1 MMNKSFRRSKFPIP
15 PLFLIVTVAATVMAA
30 VPGPPKLS
38 DVDAV
43 INQAIAKDELPG
55 AVLVVGHRGRIVY
68 RKAYGERALVP
79 RRERMTTG
87 TIFDLAS
94 LTKVIAA
101 APSVMLLFQQG
112 KIRLNDPVARY
123 LPEFGANGKD
133 QITVRMLLT
142 HFSGLRPD
150 PIIPPGVTGYD
161 AVLHIIYA
169 DRPVQPVGMRFL
181 YSDCNFIV
189 LGELVR
195 KVSGLPLNV
204 FAARNFYE
212 PLGMIHT
219 RFLPPKSW
227 IPRIAPTQEI
237 DLPPGTK
244 PGTGKGRVLRGV
256 VHDPTARAMGGV
268 AGHAGLFSTA
278 DDLAMFCQ
286 MLLDNGRVP
295 SGRYRGRQLLDAATV
310 HKMISVQSPPWGPE
324 LEGLGWEID
333 SHYSSNRG
341 ELFPLGSYGH
351 TGFTGT
357 SVWIDSAS
365 QTFVILLANSVHPY
379 LRPPLIS
386 LRARVATLVA
396 AALNAGDTTGPASP
410 IERSIGAERHYDI
423 SGITTHNDETFTG
436 IDILEQENFAPL
448 QGKRIGLITNQT
460 GIDRAGRRTID
471 VLHDAPGVKLV
482 AIFTPEHGLFGKL
495 DQRIGNSKDPATGL
509 PVYSL
514 YGQTLRPSERDLRG
528 IDALVYDIQDAGVR
542 FYTFTTTMMYSM
554 ETAAEAHIPFYVLD
568 RPDPLGGEMIE
579 GPMLDPDRLSFTA
592 PFPEPLI
599 YGMTI
604 GELAKMYNAENHIGA
619 DLTVVPMQNWHRED
633 TFDQTGLVWIPPS
646 PNLRTVS
653 QTTLYP
659 GIEIMQAGG
668 VSVGRGTDTPF
679 QILGAPY
686 IKGTELADA
695 LNHEFIPG
703 VRFVPTFF
711 SPTSGIFK
719 GESCQG
725 VELLVTDRSALS
737 PMLTGIAIA
746 ATLHKLYPDNFQ
758 MDKTIELLGSRS
770 TLEQLENGDAPSRI
784 VVGWQ
789 AEIEKFRQMR
799 GKYLIYPK

>member
-1 MMNKSFRRSKFPIP
+1 MNKSFRRSKFPILP
-15 PLFLIVTVAATVMAA
+15 IFLIVTVVATVMAA

-38 DVDAV
+38 DIDAV

-87 TIFDLAS
+87 TILDLAS
-94 LTKVIAA
+94 LTKVFATS
-101 APSVMLLFQQG
+101 PSVMLLFQQG
-112 KIRLNDPVARY
+112 KIRLDDPVARY

-142 HFSGLRPD
+142 HYSGLRPD

-161 AVLHIIYA
+161 AVLRIIYA

-227 IPRIAPTQEI
+227 IPRIAPTQVI
-237 DLPPGTK
+237 DLSPGAK
-244 PGTGKGRVLRGV
+244 PESGKGRLLRGV

-278 DDLAMFCQ
+278 DDLAIFCQ
-286 MLLDNGRVP
+286 MMLENGRVP
-295 SGRYRGRQLLDAATV
+295 RGRNHGRQLLDAATI
-310 HKMISVQSPPWGPE
+310 HKMTSVQSPPWGPD

-357 SVWIDSAS
+357 SVWIDPAS

-396 AALNAGDTTGPASP
+396 AALNAGDTTGPTSP
-410 IERSIGAERHYDI
+410 IERSIGADRHYDL
-423 SGITTHNDETFTG
+423 SGITEHNEQTFTG

-460 GIDRAGRRTID
+460 GIDREGRRTID
-471 VLHDAPGVKLV
+471 VLHSAPGVKLV

-495 DQRIGNSKDPATGL
+495 DERIGNSKDPATGL

-514 YGQTLRPSERDLRG
+514 YGKTLRPTDEELRG

-554 ETAAEAHIPFYVLD
+554 EAAAKAHIPFYVLD
-568 RPDPLGGEMIE
+568 RPDPLSGDIVE
-579 GPMLDPDRLSFTA
+579 GPMLDRDRLSFTG
-592 PFPEPLI
+592 PFPEPVI

-604 GELAKMYNAENHIGA
+604 GELAKMYNAENRIGA

-646 PNLRTVS
+646 PNLRAVG

-659 GIEIMQAGG
+659 GIEILQTGG

-686 IKGTELADA
+686 INGRELAEE
-695 LNHEFIPG
+695 LNHQFIPG

-725 VELLVTDRSALS
+725 VELLVTDRAALS
-737 PMLTGIAIA
+737 PMLTGIEIA
-746 ATLHKLYPDNFQ
+746 TALHKLYPNNFQ
-758 MDKTIELLGSRS
+758 LGRIIELLGSRS

-789 AEIEKFRQMR
+789 GEIEKFREMR
-799 GKYLIYPK
+799 KKYLMYSK